1 VLHAPEVD
9 GKIELTI
16 VYNTALFREARIA
29 LLLEQWATLLD
40 QVVSSPELAISRL
53 TLVTAN
59 SKALLPD
66 PAATL
71 DDKWEGAIHEVLAK
85 QARRSPDSLALADP
99 TESWSYREFDE
110 ASDRL
115 ATALIAA
122 GIKPKDRV
130 AIYAERNSSL
140 VVAIFGILKSG
151 AAFLILDPAYPPA
164 RTLDYLDIARPKGWL
179 QLTSSGS
186 LSQDLLSCL
195 DNLDLT
201 YRMTIPAAKTDLLR
215 DLPHIRNDYVPINV
229 DADDPAY
236 IAFTSG
242 STGEPKAVLAATVR

>member
-1 VLHAPEVD
+1 M
-9 GKIELTI
+9 
-16 VYNTALFREARIA
+16 
-29 LLLEQWATLLD
+29 EQWATLLD

-99 TESWSYREFDE
+99 TESWSYRELDE

-151 AAFLILDPAYPPA
+151 AAFLILDPAYP
-164 RTLDYLDIARPKGWL
+164 RLERSTTWISRDRKGGC
-179 QLTSSGS
+179 SSRAAAPCQKICS
-186 LSQDLLSCL
+186 SCL
-195 DNLDLT
+195 DQSGSILPHDNPRGKSRAC
-201 YRMTIPAAKTDLLR
+201 YTDL
-215 DLPHIRNDYVPINV
+215 PGIR
-229 DADDPAY
+229 
-236 IAFTSG
+236 
-242 STGEPKAVLAATVR
+242 